1 MRATFNPDELRNAFA
16 LAASIAP
23 ARSPKQVLQDVKL
36 STGPDGATLEATDL
50 EVAVRVRVGG
60 AEIDEPGDAL
70 LPTARF
76 GAILRTW
83 GGGPIPL
90 ALDDGGT
97 LRVGSGR
104 AAYKLNVGDASLF
117 PSVPAAPTGLRREVD
132 ADALATALKRTVFAC
147 DPHNTR
153 FALGGVLFEPDPDDA
168 GRLLLV
174 ATDGRRLARA
184 AVVAATA
191 GGGGGE
197 ATRVVPVKAVKLL
210 LRSLPGGGSVAMA
223 FDGRSM
229 AAAIG
234 GVEVWSR
241 LVEGRF
247 PAYRDVFPA
256 GVPHRAAFAAGALR
270 AAVEQAAV
278 VTGDESRG
286 VDFALSAGSL
296 RLSARAA
303 DAGESAV
310 ECDAGYDGPEVAF
323 TLDPNYILDMLR
335 TLDADAAVVLA
346 AIDAKHGVVLTADDG
361 AYAYVA
367 MPMTREA

>member
-1 MRATFNPDELRNAFA
+1 MRATFDPSALRDAFT

-23 ARSPKQVLQDVKL
+23 ARSRKEVLQSVKM
-36 STGPDGATLEATDL
+36 SVGPDVATLEATDL
-50 EVAVRVRVGG
+50 EVAVRVRVEG
-60 AEIDEPGDAL
+60 ADVDEPGAAL

-76 GAILRTW
+76 GAILKTW

-90 ALDDGGT
+90 ALDDGDA
-97 LRVGSGR
+97 LKVGSGR
-104 AAYKLNVGDASLF
+104 AAYRLNAGDPSLF
-117 PSVPAAPTGLRREVD
+117 PAIPDAPAGLRHEVD
-132 ADALATALKRTVFAC
+132 ADALATALKRTAFAC
-147 DPHNTR
+147 DAHSTR

-184 AVVAATA
+184 AIAATTEGEP
-191 GGGGGE
+191 GG

-229 AAAIG
+229 AAATG
-234 GVEVWSR
+234 GVEVWTR

-270 AAVEQAAV
+270 AAIEQAAV

-310 ECDAGYDGPEVAF
+310 ECDAGYDGPAVAF
-323 TLDPNYILDMLR
+323 ALDPNYILDMLR

>member
-1 MRATFNPDELRNAFA
+1 MRATFNPDELRAAFA

-23 ARSPKQVLQDVKL
+23 ARSPKEVLQSVKL
-36 STGPDGATLEATDL
+36 SVGPDGATLEATDL
-50 EVAVRVRVGG
+50 EVAVRVRVEG
-60 AEIDEPGDAL
+60 AEVDGPGAAL

-83 GGGPIPL
+83 GGGPIPVES
-90 ALDDGGT
+90 DGDS
-97 LRVGSGR
+97 LKVGSGR
-104 AAYKLNVGDASLF
+104 AAYKLNAGDPSLF
-117 PSVPAAPTGLRREVD
+117 PAIPAAPSTLRHEVD
-132 ADALATALKRTVFAC
+132 ADALATALRRTAFAC
-147 DPHNTR
+147 DPESAR
-153 FALGGVLFEPDPDDA
+153 YALGGVLFEPDPDDA

-184 AVVAATA
+184 EIAAKTDGEP
-191 GGGGGE
+191 GG

-210 LRSLPGGGSVAMA
+210 LRCLPGGGPVALA

-229 AAAIG
+229 AATIG
-234 GVEVWSR
+234 GVEAWSR

-247 PAYRDVFPA
+247 PAYRDVFPS
-256 GVPHRAAFAAGALR
+256 GVPHRAAFEAGALR

-278 VTGDESRG
+278 TTGDESRG

-310 ECDAGYDGPEVAF
+310 ECDAGYDGPAVAF
-323 TLDPNYILDMLR
+323 ALDPAYLLDMLR
-335 TLDADAAVVLA
+335 SLDAETPLTLA
-346 AIDAKHGVVLTADDG
+346 AIDGRNAIVLTTDDG
-361 AYAYVA
+361 TYSYVA
-367 MPMTREA
+367 MPLTREA

>member
-1 MRATFNPDELRNAFA
+1 MRATFDPSKLRDAFG

-23 ARSPKQVLQDVKL
+23 TRSPKEVLKDVKL
-36 STGPDGATLEATDL
+36 TVGPDGATLEATDL
-50 EVAVRVRVGG
+50 EVAARVRVEG
-60 AEIDEPGDAL
+60 AEVDEPGAAL
-70 LPTARF
+70 LPSARF

-83 GGGPIPL
+83 GGGPIPVSADGD
-90 ALDDGGT
+90 ALK
-97 LRVGSGR
+97 VGSGR
-104 AAYKLNVGDASLF
+104 AAYRLNAGDPSLF
-117 PSVPAAPTGLRREVD
+117 PAIPDAPSTLRHEVD
-132 ADALATALKRTVFAC
+132 ADALATALKRTAFAC
-147 DPHNTR
+147 DPHSTR
-153 FALGGVLFEPDPDDA
+153 FAIGGVLFEPDPDDA

-197 ATRVVPVKAVKLL
+197 ATRVVPVKAAKLL
-210 LRSLPGGGSVAMA
+210 LRCLGGGSVAMA

-229 AAAIG
+229 AAATG

-247 PAYRDVFPA
+247 PRYKDVFPD
-256 GVPHRAAFAAGALR
+256 GVPHRATFEAGMLR
-270 AAVEQAAV
+270 AAIEQAAV

-303 DAGESAV
+303 LTGESAV
-310 ECDAGYDGPEVAF
+310 ECDAGYDGPAVAF
-323 TLDPNYILDMLR
+323 ALDPNYILDMLR